1 MSNFRDRAAPSAPW
15 RPPAR
20 VDRDACGIGLVADV
34 EGRASRALLDS
45 ALVGLACVRHRGAVA
60 ADGVSGDGA
69 GILVPIP
76 QAFFARVAREAG
88 LAVPDGAGTGSG
100 PGPLGVVTAF
110 LDAADDGARR
120 SAEQAVAAACAAE
133 DLVLL
138 GWRPMPTDDAL
149 L

>member
-1 MSNFRDRAAPSAPW
+1 MSSFRDSTASSW

-45 ALVGLACVRHRGAVA
+45 ALVGLACVRHRSAVA

-76 QAFFARVAREAG
+76 QPFFARVAREAG
-88 LAVPDGAGTGSG
+88 LAVPPAAAPGA
-100 PGPLGVVTAF
+100 GPLGVVT
-110 LDAADDGARR
+110 
-120 SAEQAVAAACAAE
+120 
-133 DLVLL
+133 
-138 GWRPMPTDDAL
+138 
-149 L
+149 